1 MRFSLLR
8 QVQEIA
14 AMLFSLCW
22 FKNLSANCLKFLT
35 EKRGLCFLFLTLGSI
50 LSPFQPTGYSQS
62 DALRLAMLRD
72 QGTTSSMLPGMPAL
86 RVFIGQVSRL
96 TAPRLPCYWEA
107 KYSPCGDHIGGFW
120 DYVKRQKDAQRVPSR
135 LNPTSITSVP
145 DSAAFSLI
153 KVQTRSHSCWAGPQS
168 LPKLLTYRGPES
180 KEWWLLFQ
188 AHHYIFRWLVIQ
200 Q

>member
-14 AMLFSLCW
+14 AMLFSLCR

-86 RVFIGQVSRL
+86 RVFIGQVSSGNKEG
-96 TAPRLPCYWEA
+96 LPTQWCLLFWCLFPSTLSIRHEDGSRDSIRSKPWEEYNCMLLVVKVYW
-107 KYSPCGDHIGGFW
+107 
-120 DYVKRQKDAQRVPSR
+120 R
-135 LNPTSITSVP
+135 
-145 DSAAFSLI
+145 SLHQ
-153 KVQTRSHSCWAGPQS
+153 VNWQS
-168 LPKLLTYRGPES
+168 LWINLYLKNLTKPNLKLNIRVQSYNLFWLFLLTSGLPRC
-180 KEWWLLFQ
+180 L
-188 AHHYIFRWLVIQ
+188 RW
-200 Q
+200 